1 MICIDCKRNQA
12 EKSDVLCKDCLLKN
26 KAIEKAEEKE
36 NTVAVRKRGQKE
48 QEAMKLEKFIEKA
61 KKEIDEKK

>member
-36 NTVAVRKRGQKE
+36 NTVSS
-48 QEAMKLEKFIEKA
+48 
-61 KKEIDEKK
+61 KKVGRVHDVGRSLRDYHGGYNE